1 MENKFAERIKE
12 LRKEKGWTQEQLASN
27 LGYKRSAISEW
38 ETRNKEPVFD
48 TLIQISKLFGVTI
61 DYLLGNEDY

>member
-12 LRKEKGWTQEQLASN
+12 LRKEKGWTQAQLASN
-27 LGYKRSAISEW
+27 LGYKRTAITKW
-38 ETRNKEPVFD
+38 ETKNKEPEYNI
-48 TLIQISKLFGVTI
+48 LIKISELFGVTI

>member
-27 LGYKRSAISEW
+27 LGYKRAAIREW

>member
-12 LRKEKGWTQEQLASN
+12 LRKENGWTQEQLASF

-48 TLIQISKLFGVTI
+48 TLIQFQN
-61 DYLLGNEDY
+61 YLVLP